1 MRYLAEV
8 TVKLKAGMLDPE
20 GTTIKRALKHLGYYP
35 DSVRS
40 AKEYLIE
47 LEAESAENAREQID
61 QMCQKL
67 IANPIIHDYSIDLRE
82 IE

>member
-20 GTTIKRALKHLGYYP
+20 GTTIKRALEHLGYFP

-47 LEAESAENAREQID
+47 LDAESGDIAREQID

-67 IANPIIHDYSIDLRE
+67 IANPIIHDYTIDLRE

>member
-1 MRYLAEV
+1 MLYEAEV
-8 TVKLKAGMLDPE
+8 TINLKAGMLDPE
-20 GTTIKRALKHLGYYP
+20 GTTIKRALGHLGYNTE
-35 DSVRS
+35 SVKSTKR
-40 AKEYLIE
+40 YVIE
-47 LEAESAENAREQID
+47 LKAESEENARDLVD